1 MLPRTGPDGRS
12 REKTLNTTNAARL
25 ALAALCI
32 AIAGCATHPHAHIEH
47 NVATDAKP
55 WTSLDLNN
63 DPDQFHFA
71 IVTDRTGG
79 ARPGIFE
86 SAVDKINLLQP
97 EFVMSIGDLIEGDR
111 TNTAQVDAEWAE
123 FKEIVGKLEMP
134 FFHVPGNHDMKSD
147 MMVEE
152 WRRRFGPIYYHF
164 RYRDVLFLCLN
175 TEDPPASHMSDAQVE
190 YVRKALDENKDV
202 RWTLVFMH
210 KPLWDYE
217 DTAGWEKIEPLL
229 QGRPHTVFTGHRH
242 NYMKFERHS
251 HKYFVFATTGG
262 SSKLRGV
269 AAGEFDHVIW
279 VTMMND
285 GPRIAN
291 LLLDGILDEN
301 VRVAPAK

>member
-1 MLPRTGPDGRS
+1 
-12 REKTLNTTNAARL
+12 
-25 ALAALCI
+25 
-32 AIAGCATHPHAHIEH
+32 
-47 NVATDAKP
+47 
-55 WTSLDLNN
+55 
-63 DPDQFHFA
+63 
-71 IVTDRTGG
+71 
-79 ARPGIFE
+79 
-86 SAVDKINLLQP
+86 
-97 EFVMSIGDLIEGDR
+97 MSIGDLIEGDR

>member
-1 MLPRTGPDGRS
+1 MIRT
-12 REKTLNTTNAARL
+12 AAKIAAGVL
-25 ALAALCI
+25 CVAL
-32 AIAGCATHPHAHIEH
+32 AGCATHSHSHDYAHAHPHHRAQIKH
-47 NVATDAKP
+47 NVTTEAKP

-63 DPDQFHFA
+63 DPNRFHFV

-97 EFVMSIGDLIEGDR
+97 EFVMSVGDLIEGH
-111 TNTAQVDAEWAE
+111 NTDAAQVDTEWAE
-123 FKEIVGKLEMP
+123 FKEIIGKLEMP
-134 FFHVPGNHDMKSD
+134 FFHVPGNHDMKSN

-175 TEDPPASHMSDAQVE
+175 TEDPPPSHMSDAQAE

-202 RWTLVFMH
+202 RWTLIFMH
-210 KPLWDYE
+210 KPLWDYD
-217 DTAGWEKIEPLL
+217 DTGGWEKIESLL
-229 QGRPHTVFTGHRH
+229 QGRPYTVFTGHRH
-242 NYMKFERHS
+242 NYMKFERHA

-262 SSKLRGV
+262 STKLRGV
-269 AAGEFDHVIW
+269 AEGEFDHVIW
-279 VTMMND
+279 VTMMDD

-301 VRVAPAK
+301 IRVAPKK

>member
-1 MLPRTGPDGRS
+1 MIRT
-12 REKTLNTTNAARL
+12 AAKIAAGVL
-25 ALAALCI
+25 CVAL
-32 AIAGCATHPHAHIEH
+32 AGCATHSHSHDRAHAHPHHRAQIEH
-47 NVATDAKP
+47 NVTTEARP

-63 DPDQFHFA
+63 DPNRFHFV

-97 EFVMSIGDLIEGDR
+97 EFVMSVGDLIEGH
-111 TNTAQVDAEWAE
+111 NTDAAQVDTEWAE

-134 FFHVPGNHDMKSD
+134 FFHVPGNHDMKSN

-175 TEDPPASHMSDAQVE
+175 TEDPPPSHMSDAQAE
-190 YVRKALDENKDV
+190 YVRKALDENKNV
-202 RWTLVFMH
+202 RWTLIFMH
-210 KPLWDYE
+210 KPLWDYD
-217 DTAGWEKIEPLL
+217 DTGGWEKIESLL
-229 QGRPHTVFTGHRH
+229 QGRPYTVFTGHRH
-242 NYMKFERHS
+242 NYMKFERHA

-262 SSKLRGV
+262 STKLRGV
-269 AAGEFDHVIW
+269 AEGEFDHVIW
-279 VTMMND
+279 VTMMDD

-301 VRVAPAK
+301 IRVAPKK